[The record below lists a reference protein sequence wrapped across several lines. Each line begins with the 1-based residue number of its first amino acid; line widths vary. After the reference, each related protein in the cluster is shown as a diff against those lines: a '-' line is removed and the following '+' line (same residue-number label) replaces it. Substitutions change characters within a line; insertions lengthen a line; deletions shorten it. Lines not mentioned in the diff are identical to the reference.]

1 MNAVSVRPL
10 FKLGKL
16 MATPGALAL
25 LKQVNATPIEFL
37 LRHQSGDWGTVC
49 GDDARANT
57 IAVATGARLLSSYE
71 LTGLGRIWVITEADR
86 SATTILLPSEY

>member
-37 LRHQSGDWGTVC
+37 LRHQSGDWGTV
-49 GDDARANT
+49 
-57 IAVATGARLLSSYE
+57 
-71 LTGLGRIWVITEADR
+71 
-86 SATTILLPSEY
+86 